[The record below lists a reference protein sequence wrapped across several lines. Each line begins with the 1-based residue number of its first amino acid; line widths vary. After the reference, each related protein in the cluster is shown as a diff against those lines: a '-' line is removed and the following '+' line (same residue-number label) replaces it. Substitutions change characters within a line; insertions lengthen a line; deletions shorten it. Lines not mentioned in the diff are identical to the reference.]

1 RALAGSQALRHDR
14 TGMSRNHP
22 PLPGFPATFVAV
34 KVKHTDFRPA
44 RRPRYVP
51 SGRPR
56 RKFPLIR
63 ILLLIALGLFVYSRL
78 DTLWAVASES
88 LRPATVWHKVTGAI
102 FGGDESSG

>member
-1 RALAGSQALRHDR
+1 
-14 TGMSRNHP
+14 MSRNHP
-22 PLPGFPATFVAV
+22 PLPGFPATFVSV

-44 RRPRYVP
+44 RRLRYVP

-78 DTLWAVASES
+78 DTLWAAASES
-88 LRPATVWHKVTGAI
+88 LRPATVFATVWHKVTGAI
-102 FGGDESSG
+102 FGGDESSGDL